1 MAYMIVPN
9 LFHKQKTTEYRE
21 YQGRPSHGGNEAEIF
36 IIAVLEGVN
45 FFGLFK
51 GKKFVCIL
59 GEKKI

>member
-36 IIAVLEGVN
+36 IIAVLEEVN
-45 FFGLFK
+45 FLAFLRGRNF
-51 GKKFVCIL
+51 FAF
-59 GEKKI
+59 